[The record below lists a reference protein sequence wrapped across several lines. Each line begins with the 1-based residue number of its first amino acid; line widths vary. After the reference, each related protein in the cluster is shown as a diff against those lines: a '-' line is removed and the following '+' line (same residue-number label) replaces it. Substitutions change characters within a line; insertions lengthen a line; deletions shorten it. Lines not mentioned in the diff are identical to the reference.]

1 MLNSSN
7 LTFSFFSSCLLSPV
21 PLPCAELK
29 ERPRREKTEMKKRYL
44 PPSPLKVAH
53 KNMPKDSKGLL
64 DKKENGC
71 NHLLIDS
78 EEQKRQ
84 RRKRWFVIISAS
96 VAVLLVVL
104 VGVYIQKYSSICFVW
119 QEYYYASLKNE
130 TNCIHIRDH
139 IQKGRILS
147 TAGFRFASF
156 IIHPLF
162 LYPPSPKTLYY
173 THITTRP
180 RSHNVICYN
189 IP

>member
-1 MLNSSN
+1 
-7 LTFSFFSSCLLSPV
+7 
-21 PLPCAELK
+21 
-29 ERPRREKTEMKKRYL
+29 MKKRYL

-53 KNMPKDSKGLL
+53 KNMPKDFKGLL
-64 DKKENGC
+64 DKKEGGG
-71 NHLLIDS
+71 NHLIDS

-84 RRKRWFVIISAS
+84 RRKRWFVIASAS
-96 VAVLLVVL
+96 VAVLLLVS

-119 QEYYYASLKNE
+119 QEYYYPSLKNE

-139 IQKGRILS
+139 IQKGRLLS